1 MSPFQ
6 ATRKA
11 GRRSLTMA
19 LSVAAAALWLA
30 IAALVAGLLLTER
43 KETLSRAERETGA
56 LAMVLEAHT
65 ARTFE
70 AVDVTL
76 AGIADTLRLAPH
88 LETHDPQFRKALT
101 ARLLALQPY
110 VRAIFVIAE
119 NGWIVHDTDFP
130 ATPKVS
136 LDDRPYFQSHL
147 QNPALVRSVSGPYA
161 SRSGLGWFLAVA
173 RRVGVGEEFQGIVV
187 AALQAQYFE
196 ALYRKTSPGDADLI
210 SLFHRDGMLV
220 ATYPDRP
227 ESLGQSFSG
236 LEPFSSRLASGPS
249 GSYRTDSGPF
259 DYARLVTYRALEEA
273 PFVIVVIRNMA
284 TILHSWRTVST
295 IAAATMA
302 LLALLLTVLVA
313 QFLRQQRLREL
324 ARERAAQTEKLEALA
339 YLTGGIS
346 HDFANLLQVVS
357 SSLQLISTSP
367 SNEPRTRDA
376 VAVAER
382 AVLHGSHLIDRL
394 LSFARRRPLHVHAAN
409 LNALVDL
416 ARELLVQ
423 LVGSRMEIKT
433 ELAGDLAP
441 CLVDET
447 EFDVALVNLLVNA
460 RDAGARRV
468 VLKTFNCTQ
477 VTRPAGWLGQRPADY
492 ICLSVQDDG
501 RGMSEEVRRRALE
514 PYYTTKG
521 MGGTGLGLP
530 QVYGFL
536 RQVGGDVHLESQ
548 PGKGTTVTLLFPKA
562 PVALPVTEV

>member
-1 MSPFQ
+1 MSPFR
-6 ATRKA
+6 ALRKA
-11 GRRSLTMA
+11 GRRSLTMG
-19 LSVAAAALWLA
+19 LIVAAAVLWLA
-30 IAALVAGLLLTER
+30 VAALVAGLLLSER
-43 KETLSRAERETGA
+43 KEALSSAERDTGA

-76 AGIADTLRLAPH
+76 AGIADTLRLAPQ

-101 ARLLALQPY
+101 SRLLALQPY

-119 NGWIVHDTDFP
+119 NGWIVQDTDFP
-130 ATPKVS
+130 STPKVS
-136 LDDRPYFQSHL
+136 LADRPYFQRHL
-147 QNPALVRSVSGPYA
+147 HDPALVRSVSGPHE
-161 SRSGLGWFLAVA
+161 SRSGLGWFLAVT
-173 RRVGVGEEFQGIVV
+173 RRVGAGEEFQGIVV

-196 ALYRKTSPGDADLI
+196 ALYRNTSPGDADLI

-227 ESLGQSFSG
+227 ESLGQSFSDF
-236 LEPFSSRLASGPS
+236 EPFSSRLASAPS

-259 DYARLVTYRALEEA
+259 DYRRMVTYRALEGA
-273 PFVIVVIRNMA
+273 PFVIVVVRSMA
-284 TILHSWRTVST
+284 TILHTWRIVST
-295 IAAATMA
+295 VAAAAMA
-302 LLALLLTVLVA
+302 LLALLLAVLVA

-324 ARERAAQTEKLEALA
+324 AGERAAQTEKLEALA

-367 SNEPRTRDA
+367 ANEPRTREA

-382 AVLHGSHLIDRL
+382 AVAHGARLIDRL
-394 LSFARRRPLHVHAAN
+394 LSFARRQPLQVHAAN
-409 LNALVDL
+409 LDALVGA
-416 ARELLVQ
+416 ARDLLVQ
-423 LVGSRMEIKT
+423 LAGTQVQIRT

-468 VLKTFNCTQ
+468 VFRTYN
-477 VTRPAGWLGQRPADY
+477 GADPGY
-492 ICLSVQDDG
+492 VCLAVEDDG

-536 RQVGGDVHLESQ
+536 RQIGGDVRVESQ
-548 PGKGTTVTLLFPKA
+548 PGKGTTVTLLFPKE